1 MSSSFPFW
9 AGGHSKITMTEKSA
23 RDDIQRPDEAEDS
36 ASPLRVALGFFI
48 LPMLLVVGAV
58 GVFLLFGLIAHEDK
72 SVEQYLA
79 EVTGGGIN
87 EPWQGAFGLA
97 NKLANDES
105 LRGDPAL
112 ARLIANTLDHPNA
125 SDPQVRTFLLLALG
139 RVGHADSI
147 PLLVDYLGDPDAEVR
162 LKTLWSI
169 GNIGTPAASIATE
182 EVAHR
187 LGDDEDAGVRAY
199 SAYVLGTLDD
209 RGAAE
214 PLEVALNDPA
224 ITVRFNA
231 AVALARLDS
240 DAGMEELRRM
250 TDREYLASTGEFNPQ
265 QQQDTMVAAIQSFIL
280 LGRADVQGELTELR
294 DNDPDA
300 RVRETARSALASL
313 YRSSHRLR
321 TTQPRNT

>member
-1 MSSSFPFW
+1 
-9 AGGHSKITMTEKSA
+9 MTEKSA
-23 RDDIQRPDEAEDS
+23 RDDIQRPDEDEDS
-36 ASPLRVALGFFI
+36 PSPLRVALGFFI
-48 LPMLLVVGAV
+48 LPMLLVIGAV

-72 SVEQYLA
+72 SVEEYLA

-97 NKLANDES
+97 NKLAQDDS
-105 LRGDPAL
+105 LQGDPAL

-125 SDPQVRTFLLLALG
+125 ADPQVRTFLLLALG
-139 RVGHADSI
+139 RVGHTDSV
-147 PLLVDYLGDPDAEVR
+147 PLLVEYLDDPDADVR

-169 GNIGTPAASIATE
+169 GNIGAPAASQTAGA
-182 EVAHR
+182 VSGR
-187 LGDDEDAGVRAY
+187 LADDEDAGVRAY

-209 RGAAE
+209 QSAVV
-214 PLEVALNDPA
+214 PLEVALNDAA

-231 AVALARLDS
+231 AVALARLGD

-250 TDREYLASTGEFNPQ
+250 IDREYLVSIGDLNPQ
-265 QQQDTMVAAIQSFIL
+265 QQQDTMVAAMQSFVML
-280 LGRADVQGELTELR
+280 QRPDVQDELTELR

-313 YRSSHRLR
+313 YRSSHR
-321 TTQPRNT
+321 